1 MKKDFSNRGFKISL
15 ILGVWLIL
23 LVLVV
28 GISFF
33 WAIYSTQVDRRKDFL
48 GQQTDLAGRGLENE
62 LVRFEEEATIFLG
75 ELEEHTVKNRQ
86 DEIGKLARKMLT
98 AFPRLVDTLWIA
110 DPEGAVTSFVYTERN
125 DFIQNPVSRFPLD
138 SLRPQLL
145 LEGKMGHR
153 ILFSTTISRFAR
165 EYLENFYQV
174 PGGGSFL
181 FLDENL
187 IDIGSPSLP
196 HLKEVKIEE
205 FQGVKK
211 DLYQGIKGLYPVTWK
226 QEGTLVNG
234 VLAQYPLS
242 FGDLVDYMGLVIVLP
257 LDDLRTGVY
266 RTYFLL
272 FTGMIIILV
281 ILLSIFVI
289 SVRNYL
295 DLSKTREESLK
306 EVTELF
312 DQQNMLLRELKG
324 FVFFHDYK
332 GQILRTSHEVEE
344 VLGYTM
350 SDFNVVFNDGSTHP
364 LVEMVK
370 KSVNNAYLEKKE
382 FVDLEFDIQRGD
394 GRQIR
399 LRIFEKITYDALGR
413 FAGGLGICTDISAQ
427 HAAKLKIIQ
436 SETRLRSLIN
446 NLPDKI
452 FIYDNAGR
460 ILDFHVPARAD
471 SPGATQE
478 LVGKTLGE
486 SVPPDQ
492 VFALE
497 EAFSK
502 ARSSGTLQTANV
514 SRLDADSGERR
525 YFEIRFFPLDTQQMI
540 SISKDITSQKIW
552 EKGLLDAMHAADMA
566 NKSKSEFLANMSHE
580 IRTPLNGLLGMIDLL
595 ESTALDQ
602 IQSQYLEIVKNS
614 GSSLLTIIRDILD
627 YSKIEAGK
635 VEIHVSAFSPVEE
648 VKGQLEI
655 LGAIAQKKKISV
667 VLEEEL
673 GSALVVEADRDKIN
687 QILLNLIG
695 NALKFTPDGGV
706 VTVALTKEELLGQD
720 LLLLHYTVKDTGIGI
735 SQENIL
741 RLTQPFFQVESSAS
755 RSYQGTGLGLA
766 IAKKMIELLGG
777 ELEVQSELGQG
788 ASFQFSVLAKVKQEA
803 LTAVVKEESSQI
815 LTEELGKA
823 YPLRILI
830 AEDNDLNLQLM
841 GLMFKQ
847 LGYGFEVA
855 KNGKEAVEKVT
866 AQDFDLVFMDVQM
879 PVLNGLEATKEIRK
893 LPQGKQLI
901 LIGLSANAFEDDQ
914 NNALEVGMDDYLTK
928 PLRLAVL
935 AGKLEHYFRKLKL
948 QAQGN
953 R

>member
-15 ILGVWLIL
+15 ILGGFLIL

-48 GQQTDLAGRGLENE
+48 EQQTDLAGRGLENE
-62 LVRFEEEATIFLG
+62 FERFEEESAIFLG
-75 ELEEHTVKNRQ
+75 ELEEHTAKNRL

-98 AFPRLVDTLWIA
+98 TFPLLVDSLWVA
-110 DPEGAVTSFVYTERN
+110 DPQGVVTSYVYTERN
-125 DFIQNPVSRFPLD
+125 DFIQKVVPGFPLD
-138 SLRPQLL
+138 TVKPQLL

-181 FLDENL
+181 YINENL
-187 IDIGSPSLP
+187 TDIGSTSLP
-196 HLKEVKIEE
+196 HLKEVHIEE
-205 FQGVKK
+205 FEGVKK
-211 DLYQGIKGLYPVTWK
+211 DLYQGVKGLYSVTWK
-226 QEGTLVNG
+226 QEGSQVNG
-234 VLAQYPLS
+234 VLAQYPFS
-242 FGDLVDYMGLVIVLP
+242 FGDLVHHMGLVIVLP

-272 FTGMIIILV
+272 FLGMIIILV

-295 DLSKTREESLK
+295 DFSKTREESFK

-312 DQQNMLLRELKG
+312 DQQNMLLRELRG
-324 FVFFHDYK
+324 FVFFHDYR

-344 VLGYTM
+344 VLGYSR
-350 SDFNVVFNDGSTHP
+350 SDFNFAFNDGSTHP
-364 LVEMVK
+364 VVEMVK
-370 KSVNNAYLEKKE
+370 ESIKNAYLERKE
-382 FVDLEFDIQRGD
+382 FVDIEFDIQRGD

-436 SETRLRSLIN
+436 SEDRLRSLIN

-452 FIYDNAGR
+452 FIYDNAGK
-460 ILDFHVPARAD
+460 ILDFHVPA
-471 SPGATQE
+471 SEGSHGAAQE

-486 SVPPDQ
+486 SVPSDQ
-492 VFALE
+492 VLVLE
-497 EAFSK
+497 AAFSK
-502 ARSSGTLQTANV
+502 ARSSGTLQTANL
-514 SRLDADSGERR
+514 SRVDADSGEKR
-525 YFEIRFFPLDTQQMI
+525 YYEMRFFPLDEEQMI

-552 EKGLLDAMHAADMA
+552 EKGLLDAMHAADQA

-580 IRTPLNGLLGMIDLL
+580 IRTPLNGLLGMVDLL
-595 ESTALDQ
+595 ESTELDQ
-602 IQSQYLEIVKNS
+602 IQTQYLEIIKNS

-635 VEIHVSAFSPVEE
+635 VDIHVSAFSPVEE
-648 VKGQLEI
+648 VKAQLEI
-655 LGAIAQKKKISV
+655 LGAIAQKKEISLL
-667 VLEEEL
+667 LEEEL
-673 GSALVVEADRDKIN
+673 GSTLVVEADRDKIN

-695 NALKFTPDGGV
+695 NALKFTPEGGKV
-706 VTVALTKEELLGQD
+706 LINLTQELLGQD
-720 LLLLHYTVKDTGIGI
+720 LLMLQYTVKDTGIGI
-735 SQENIL
+735 TQENIL
-741 RLTQPFFQVESSAS
+741 RLTQPFFQVESSAT

-777 ELEVQSELGQG
+777 ELEVQSEPGKG
-788 ASFQFSVLAKVKQEA
+788 ATFQFSVLAKVKQEA
-803 LTAVVKEESSQI
+803 LTALVKEELPQA
-815 LTEELGKA
+815 LTEELGKDF
-823 YPLRILI
+823 PLRILI

-855 KNGKEAVEKVT
+855 KNGKEAVEKVM
-866 AQDFDLVFMDVQM
+866 AHDFDLVFMDVQM
-879 PVLNGLEATKEIRK
+879 PVMNGLEATEQIRK

-914 NNALEVGMDDYLTK
+914 NKAFEVGMDDYLTK

-935 AGKLEHYFRKLKL
+935 AGKLEQYYRKLKV
-948 QAQGN
+948 QPQG

>member
-1 MKKDFSNRGFKISL
+1 
-15 ILGVWLIL
+15 
-23 LVLVV
+23 
-28 GISFF
+28 
-33 WAIYSTQVDRRKDFL
+33 
-48 GQQTDLAGRGLENE
+48 
-62 LVRFEEEATIFLG
+62 
-75 ELEEHTVKNRQ
+75 
-86 DEIGKLARKMLT
+86 
-98 AFPRLVDTLWIA
+98 
-110 DPEGAVTSFVYTERN
+110 
-125 DFIQNPVSRFPLD
+125 
-138 SLRPQLL
+138 
-145 LEGKMGHR
+145 
-153 ILFSTTISRFAR
+153 
-165 EYLENFYQV
+165 
-174 PGGGSFL
+174 
-181 FLDENL
+181 
-187 IDIGSPSLP
+187 
-196 HLKEVKIEE
+196 
-205 FQGVKK
+205 
-211 DLYQGIKGLYPVTWK
+211 
-226 QEGTLVNG
+226 
-234 VLAQYPLS
+234 
-242 FGDLVDYMGLVIVLP
+242 
-257 LDDLRTGVY
+257 
-266 RTYFLL
+266 
-272 FTGMIIILV
+272 
-281 ILLSIFVI
+281 
-289 SVRNYL
+289 
-295 DLSKTREESLK
+295 
-306 EVTELF
+306 
-312 DQQNMLLRELKG
+312 
-324 FVFFHDYK
+324 
-332 GQILRTSHEVEE
+332 
-344 VLGYTM
+344 
-350 SDFNVVFNDGSTHP
+350 
-364 LVEMVK
+364 
-370 KSVNNAYLEKKE
+370 
-382 FVDLEFDIQRGD
+382 
-394 GRQIR
+394 
-399 LRIFEKITYDALGR
+399 
-413 FAGGLGICTDISAQ
+413 
-427 HAAKLKIIQ
+427 
-436 SETRLRSLIN
+436 
-446 NLPDKI
+446 
-452 FIYDNAGR
+452 
-460 ILDFHVPARAD
+460 
-471 SPGATQE
+471 
-478 LVGKTLGE
+478 
-486 SVPPDQ
+486 
-492 VFALE
+492 
-497 EAFSK
+497 
-502 ARSSGTLQTANV
+502 
-514 SRLDADSGERR
+514 
-525 YFEIRFFPLDTQQMI
+525 
-540 SISKDITSQKIW
+540 
-552 EKGLLDAMHAADMA
+552 
-566 NKSKSEFLANMSHE
+566 MSHE

-655 LGAIAQKKKISV
+655 LGAIAQKKKISL

-695 NALKFTPDGGV
+695 NALKFTPDGGR

-823 YPLRILI
+823 YPLQILI

-948 QAQGN
+948 RAQGN

>member
-1 MKKDFSNRGFKISL
+1 MKKDFSKSGFKISL
-15 ILGVWLIL
+15 ILGVFLIL

-62 LVRFEEEATIFLG
+62 LERFEEEATIFLA

-86 DEIGKLARKMLT
+86 DELGKLARKMLT
-98 AFPRLVDTLWIA
+98 TFPLLVDSLWVS
-110 DPEGAVTSFVYTERN
+110 DPQGVVTSYVYTERN
-125 DFIQNPVSRFPLD
+125 DFIQKVVPQFPLD
-138 SLRPQLL
+138 SVKPQLL

-153 ILFSTTISRFAR
+153 LLFSTTISRFAR

-181 FLDENL
+181 YLDESF
-187 IDIGSPSLP
+187 IDIGSTSLP
-196 HLKEVKIEE
+196 HLKEVNIEE
-205 FQGVKK
+205 FEVVKK
-211 DLYQGIKGLYPVTWK
+211 DLYQGVKGLYSVTWK
-226 QEGTLVNG
+226 QEGSSVNG

-242 FGDLVDYMGLVIVLP
+242 FGDLVHHMGLVIILP
-257 LDDLRTGVY
+257 FDDLRTGVY

-272 FTGMIIILV
+272 FTGIIIILV
-281 ILLSIFVI
+281 ILISIFVI
-289 SVRNYL
+289 SVKNYL
-295 DLSKTREESLK
+295 QYSKNREESFK

-312 DQQNMLLRELKG
+312 DQQNMLLRELRG

-344 VLGYTM
+344 VLGYSR
-350 SDFNVVFNDGSTHP
+350 SDFNMAFNDGSTHP

-370 KSVNNAYLEKKE
+370 ETIKNAYLERKE
-382 FVDLEFDIQRGD
+382 FVDMEFDIQRGD

-436 SETRLRSLIN
+436 SEDRLRSLIN

-460 ILDFHVPARAD
+460 ILDFHVPA
-471 SPGATQE
+471 SEGSHGAAQE

-486 SVPPDQ
+486 SVPSDQ
-492 VFALE
+492 VLALE
-497 EAFSK
+497 AAFSK

-514 SRLDADSGERR
+514 SRVDADSGEKR
-525 YFEIRFFPLDTQQMI
+525 YYEMRFFPLDEEQMI

-552 EKGLLDAMHAADMA
+552 ETGLLDAMHAADQA

-580 IRTPLNGLLGMIDLL
+580 IRTPLNGLLGMVDLL
-595 ESTALDQ
+595 ESTELDQ
-602 IQSQYLEIVKNS
+602 IQTQYLEIVKNS

-635 VEIHVSAFSPVEE
+635 VDINVSAFSPVEE
-648 VKGQLEI
+648 VKAQLEI
-655 LGAIAQKKKISV
+655 LGAIAQKKEISLL
-667 VLEEEL
+667 LEEEL
-673 GSALVVEADRDKIN
+673 GSTLVVEADRDKIN

-695 NALKFTPDGGV
+695 NALKFTPEGGV
-706 VTVALTKEELLGQD
+706 VTVALTQELLGQD
-720 LLLLHYTVKDTGIGI
+720 LLMLHYTVKDTGIGI
-735 SQENIL
+735 TQENIL
-741 RLTQPFFQVESSAS
+741 RLTQPFFQVESSAT

-777 ELEVQSELGQG
+777 ELEVQSEPGQG
-788 ASFQFSVLAKVKQEA
+788 ATFQFSVLAKVKQEA
-803 LTAVVKEESSQI
+803 LTAVVKEEPPQA
-815 LTEELGKA
+815 LTEELGKDF
-823 YPLRILI
+823 PLRILI

-841 GLMFKQ
+841 GMMFKQ

-855 KNGKEAVEKVT
+855 KNGKEAVEKVIS
-866 AQDFDLVFMDVQM
+866 QDFDMVFMDVQM
-879 PVLNGLEATKEIRK
+879 PVMNGLEATEEIRK

-914 NNALEVGMDDYLTK
+914 NKAFEVGMDDYLTK

-935 AGKLEHYFRKLKL
+935 AGKLEQYYRKVKL
-948 QAQGN
+948 QGLGN

>member
-15 ILGVWLIL
+15 ILGGFLIL

-48 GQQTDLAGRGLENE
+48 EQQTDLAGRGLENE
-62 LVRFEEEATIFLG
+62 FERFEEESAIFLG
-75 ELEEHTVKNRQ
+75 ELEEHTAKNRL

-98 AFPRLVDTLWIA
+98 TFPLLVDSLWVT
-110 DPEGAVTSFVYTERN
+110 DPQGVVTSYVYTERN
-125 DFIQNPVSRFPLD
+125 DFIQQVVPDFPLD
-138 SLRPQLL
+138 SLKPNLL

-165 EYLENFYQV
+165 DYLENFYQV

-181 FLDENL
+181 FQNETLT
-187 IDIGSPSLP
+187 DIGSTSLP
-196 HLKEVKIEE
+196 HLKEVQIEE
-205 FQGVKK
+205 FEGVKK
-211 DLYQGIKGLYPVTWK
+211 DLYQGVKGLYSVTWK
-226 QEGTLVNG
+226 QEGSPVNG
-234 VLAQYPLS
+234 VLAQYPFS
-242 FGDLVDYMGLVIVLP
+242 FGDLVHHMGLVIILP

-272 FTGMIIILV
+272 FMGMIIILV

-295 DLSKTREESLK
+295 DFSKSREESLK

-312 DQQNMLLRELKG
+312 DQQNMLLRELRG
-324 FVFFHDYK
+324 FVFFHDYR

-344 VLGYTM
+344 VLGYSR
-350 SDFNVVFNDGSTHP
+350 SDFNVAFNDGVTHP
-364 LVEMVK
+364 VVQTVK
-370 KSVNNAYLEKKE
+370 DSIKNAYLARKE
-382 FVDLEFDIQRGD
+382 FVDMEFDIQRGD

-399 LRIFEKITYDALGR
+399 LRIFEKITYDKLGR
-413 FAGGLGICTDISAQ
+413 FAGGLGICTDISVQ

-436 SETRLRSLIN
+436 SEDQLRTVLN
-446 NLPDKI
+446 NLPDEI
-452 FIYDNAGR
+452 FIYDNQGEV
-460 ILDFHVPARAD
+460 LEFHVQPRGKYLDLTQAR
-471 SPGATQE
+471 
-478 LVGKTLGE
+478 VGKKLE
-486 SVPPDQ
+486 KFIPKDQ
-492 VFALE
+492 AAGVTAAFQ
-497 EAFSK
+497 EARRTGK
-502 ARSSGTLQTANV
+502 IQTVDVNWMELN
-514 SRLDADSGERR
+514 SQRQMYYEM
-525 YFEIRFFPLDTQQMI
+525 RFFPLDEEQMI

-552 EKGLLDAMHAADMA
+552 EKGLLDAMHAADQA

-595 ESTALDQ
+595 ESTELDQ

-614 GSSLLTIIRDILD
+614 GNSLLTIIRDILD

-635 VEIHVSAFSPVEE
+635 VDIHVSAFSPVEE
-648 VKGQLEI
+648 VKAQLEI
-655 LGAIAQKKKISV
+655 LGGIAKKKAISLL
-667 VLEEEL
+667 LEEEL
-673 GSALVVEADRDKIN
+673 GSTLVVEADRDKIN

-695 NALKFTPDGGV
+695 NALKFTPEGGKV
-706 VTVALTKEELLGQD
+706 SVILTQEYLGHNLLM
-720 LLLLHYTVKDTGIGI
+720 LHYTIQDTGIGI

-741 RLTQPFFQVESSAS
+741 RLTQPFFQVESSAT

-777 ELEVQSELGQG
+777 ELEVQSEPGQG
-788 ASFQFSVLAKVKQEA
+788 ATFQFSVLAKVKQEA
-803 LTAVVKEESSQI
+803 WTLVVKEDLPQA
-815 LTEELGKA
+815 LTEDLGKSF
-823 YPLRILI
+823 PLQILI

-855 KNGKEAVEKVT
+855 KNGKEAVEKVI

-879 PVLNGLEATKEIRK
+879 PIMNGLEATEEIRK

-914 NNALEVGMDDYLTK
+914 NKALEVGMDDYLTK

-935 AGKLEHYFRKLKL
+935 AGKLEQYYRKLKV
-948 QAQGN
+948 QPQG
-953 R
+953 

>member
-1 MKKDFSNRGFKISL
+1 MKKDFSNRGFKMSL
-15 ILGVWLIL
+15 ILGVFLIL

-98 AFPRLVDTLWIA
+98 SFPRLVDTLWIA
-110 DPEGAVTSFVYTERN
+110 DPQGIVTSFVYTERN
-125 DFIQNPVSRFPLD
+125 DFFQNPVSRFPLD
-138 SLRPQLL
+138 SVKPQLL
-145 LEGKMGHR
+145 LEGKMGHQ

-181 FLDENL
+181 FLNENL

-196 HLKEVKIEE
+196 HLKEVNIEE
-205 FQGVKK
+205 FEGVKK

-226 QEGTLVNG
+226 QDGALVNG

-242 FGDLVDYMGLVIVLP
+242 FGDLVHHMGLVIVLP

-324 FVFFHDYK
+324 FVFFHDHR
-332 GQILRTSHEVEE
+332 GQILRTSNEVEE
-344 VLGYTM
+344 VLGYSI
-350 SDFNVVFNDGSTHP
+350 SDFNVAFNDGSTHP
-364 LVEMVK
+364 IVVMVK
-370 KSVNNAYLEKKE
+370 ETIKNAYLEKKE
-382 FVDLEFDIQRGD
+382 YIDMEFDIQRGD
-394 GRQIR
+394 GHQIR

-436 SETRLRSLIN
+436 NEDRLRALLN
-446 NLPDKI
+446 NLPDEI
-452 FIYDNAGR
+452 FIYDNQGEV
-460 ILDFHVPARAD
+460 LEFHVQPQGNYLELTQAAVGRRLSDFIPPA
-471 SPGATQE
+471 
-478 LVGKTLGE
+478 
-486 SVPPDQ
+486 Q
-492 VFALE
+492 VDE
-497 EAFSK
+497 VKEAFSE
-502 ARSSGTLQTANV
+502 ARRTGKIQTVNV
-514 SRLDADSGERR
+514 NWTEPRSQRQMHYEM
-525 YFEIRFFPLDTQQMI
+525 RFFPLDGQQMI

-552 EKGLLDAMHAADMA
+552 EKGLLDAMQAADQA

-595 ESTALDQ
+595 ESTDLDQ

-655 LGAIAQKKKISV
+655 LGAIAQKKKISL

-673 GSALVVEADRDKIN
+673 GSALVVEADRDKVN

-695 NALKFTPDGGV
+695 NALKFTPDGGK

-735 SQENIL
+735 SEENLL

-777 ELEVQSELGQG
+777 ELEVQSEPGQG
-788 ASFQFSVLAKVKQEA
+788 AIFQFSVLAKVKQEA
-803 LTAVVKEESSQI
+803 LTAVLKEESPQI

-823 YPLRILI
+823 FPLRILI

-879 PVLNGLEATKEIRK
+879 PILNGLEATKEIRK

-935 AGKLEHYFRKLKL
+935 AGKLEHYFRKLNL
-948 QAQGN
+948 QAHGN

>member
-1 MKKDFSNRGFKISL
+1 MKKDFSKSGFKISL
-15 ILGVWLIL
+15 ILGVFLIL

-62 LVRFEEEATIFLG
+62 LERFEEEATIFLA

-86 DEIGKLARKMLT
+86 DELGKLARKMLT
-98 AFPRLVDTLWIA
+98 TFPLLVDSLWVS
-110 DPEGAVTSFVYTERN
+110 DPQGVVTSYVYTERN
-125 DFIQNPVSRFPLD
+125 DFIQKVVPQFPLD
-138 SLRPQLL
+138 SVKPQLL

-153 ILFSTTISRFAR
+153 LLFSTTISRFAR

-181 FLDENL
+181 YLDESF
-187 IDIGSPSLP
+187 IDIGSTSLP
-196 HLKEVKIEE
+196 HLKEVNIEE
-205 FQGVKK
+205 FEVVKK
-211 DLYQGIKGLYPVTWK
+211 DLYQGVKGLYSVTWK
-226 QEGTLVNG
+226 QEGSSVNG

-242 FGDLVDYMGLVIVLP
+242 FGDLVHHMGLVIILP
-257 LDDLRTGVY
+257 FDDLRTGVY

-272 FTGMIIILV
+272 FTGIIIILV
-281 ILLSIFVI
+281 ILISIFVI
-289 SVRNYL
+289 SVKNYL
-295 DLSKTREESLK
+295 QYSKNREESFK
-306 EVTELF
+306 EVTDLF
-312 DQQNMLLRELKG
+312 DQQNMLLRELRG

-344 VLGYTM
+344 VLGYSR
-350 SDFNVVFNDGSTHP
+350 SDFNMAFNDGSTHP

-370 KSVNNAYLEKKE
+370 ETIKNAYLERKE
-382 FVDLEFDIQRGD
+382 FVDMEFDIQRGD

-436 SETRLRSLIN
+436 SEDRLRSLIN

-460 ILDFHVPARAD
+460 ILDFHVPASED
-471 SPGATQE
+471 SHGAAQE

-486 SVPPDQ
+486 SVPSDQ
-492 VFALE
+492 VLALE
-497 EAFSK
+497 AAFSK

-514 SRLDADSGERR
+514 SRVDADSGEKR
-525 YFEIRFFPLDTQQMI
+525 YYEMRFFPLDEEQMI

-552 EKGLLDAMHAADMA
+552 EKGLLDAMHAADQA

-580 IRTPLNGLLGMIDLL
+580 IRTPLNGLLGMVDLL
-595 ESTALDQ
+595 ESTELDQ
-602 IQSQYLEIVKNS
+602 IQTQYLEIVKNS

-635 VEIHVSAFSPVEE
+635 VDIHVSAFSPVEE
-648 VKGQLEI
+648 VKAQLEI
-655 LGAIAQKKKISV
+655 LGAIAQKKEISLL
-667 VLEEEL
+667 LEEEL
-673 GSALVVEADRDKIN
+673 GSTLVVEADRDKIN

-695 NALKFTPDGGV
+695 NALKFTPEGGV
-706 VTVALTKEELLGQD
+706 VTVALTQELLGQD
-720 LLLLHYTVKDTGIGI
+720 LLMLHYTVKDTGIGI
-735 SQENIL
+735 TQENIL
-741 RLTQPFFQVESSAS
+741 RLTQPFFQVESSAT

-777 ELEVQSELGQG
+777 ELEVQSEPGQG
-788 ASFQFSVLAKVKQEA
+788 ATFQFSVLAKVKQEA
-803 LTAVVKEESSQI
+803 LTAVVKEEPPQA
-815 LTEELGKA
+815 LTEELGKDF
-823 YPLRILI
+823 PLRILI

-841 GLMFKQ
+841 GMMFKQ

-855 KNGKEAVEKVT
+855 KNGKEAVEKVIS
-866 AQDFDLVFMDVQM
+866 QDFDMVFMDVQM
-879 PVLNGLEATKEIRK
+879 PVMNGLEATEEIRK

-914 NNALEVGMDDYLTK
+914 NKAFEVGMDDYLTK

-935 AGKLEHYFRKLKL
+935 AGKLEQYYRKLKV
-948 QAQGN
+948 QPQG

>member
-1 MKKDFSNRGFKISL
+1 
-15 ILGVWLIL
+15 
-23 LVLVV
+23 
-28 GISFF
+28 
-33 WAIYSTQVDRRKDFL
+33 
-48 GQQTDLAGRGLENE
+48 
-62 LVRFEEEATIFLG
+62 
-75 ELEEHTVKNRQ
+75 
-86 DEIGKLARKMLT
+86 
-98 AFPRLVDTLWIA
+98 
-110 DPEGAVTSFVYTERN
+110 
-125 DFIQNPVSRFPLD
+125 
-138 SLRPQLL
+138 
-145 LEGKMGHR
+145 
-153 ILFSTTISRFAR
+153 
-165 EYLENFYQV
+165 
-174 PGGGSFL
+174 
-181 FLDENL
+181 
-187 IDIGSPSLP
+187 
-196 HLKEVKIEE
+196 
-205 FQGVKK
+205 
-211 DLYQGIKGLYPVTWK
+211 
-226 QEGTLVNG
+226 
-234 VLAQYPLS
+234 
-242 FGDLVDYMGLVIVLP
+242 
-257 LDDLRTGVY
+257 
-266 RTYFLL
+266 
-272 FTGMIIILV
+272 
-281 ILLSIFVI
+281 
-289 SVRNYL
+289 
-295 DLSKTREESLK
+295 LK

-324 FVFFHDYK
+324 FVFFHDHR
-332 GQILRTSHEVEE
+332 GQILRTSNEVEE
-344 VLGYTM
+344 VLGYSI
-350 SDFNVVFNDGSTHP
+350 SDFNVAFNDGSTHP
-364 LVEMVK
+364 IVVMVK
-370 KSVNNAYLEKKE
+370 ETIKNAYLEKKE
-382 FVDLEFDIQRGD
+382 YIDMEFDIQRGD
-394 GRQIR
+394 GHQIR

-436 SETRLRSLIN
+436 NEDRLRALLN
-446 NLPDKI
+446 NLPDEI
-452 FIYDNAGR
+452 FIYDNQGEV
-460 ILDFHVPARAD
+460 LEFHVQPRGNYLELTQAAVGRRLSDFIPPA
-471 SPGATQE
+471 
-478 LVGKTLGE
+478 
-486 SVPPDQ
+486 Q
-492 VFALE
+492 VDE
-497 EAFSK
+497 VKEAFSE
-502 ARSSGTLQTANV
+502 ARRTGKIQTVNV
-514 SRLDADSGERR
+514 NWTEPRSQRQMHYEM
-525 YFEIRFFPLDTQQMI
+525 RFFPLDGQQMI

-552 EKGLLDAMHAADMA
+552 EKGLLDAMQAADQA

-595 ESTALDQ
+595 ESTDLDQ
-602 IQSQYLEIVKNS
+602 IQTQYLEIVKNS

-635 VEIHVSAFSPVEE
+635 VDIHVSAFSPVEE

-655 LGAIAQKKKISV
+655 LGAIAQKKKISL

-673 GSALVVEADRDKIN
+673 GSALVVEADRDKVN

-695 NALKFTPDGGV
+695 NALKFTPDGGK

-735 SQENIL
+735 SEENLL

-777 ELEVQSELGQG
+777 ELEVQSEPGQG
-788 ASFQFSVLAKVKQEA
+788 ATFQFSVLAKVKPEA
-803 LTAVVKEESSQI
+803 LTAVLKEESPQI

-823 YPLRILI
+823 FPLRILI

-879 PVLNGLEATKEIRK
+879 PILNGLEATKEIRK

-935 AGKLEHYFRKLKL
+935 AGKLEHYFRKLNL

>member
-1 MKKDFSNRGFKISL
+1 MRKVFENPNFRFSL
-15 ILGVWLIL
+15 VLGVVLIL
-23 LVLVV
+23 LVAVV
-28 GISFF
+28 GVSFF

-48 GQQTDLAGRGLENE
+48 EQQTDLAGRGLENE
-62 LVRFEEEATIFLG
+62 FERFEEEATIFLG

-86 DEIGKLARKMLT
+86 DELGKLARKMLT
-98 AFPRLVDTLWIA
+98 TFPLLVDSLWVT
-110 DPEGAVTSFVYTERN
+110 DPQGVVTSYVYTERN
-125 DFIQNPVSRFPLD
+125 DFIQKVVPQFPLD
-138 SLRPQLL
+138 TVKPQLI

-181 FLDENL
+181 YINDNL
-187 IDIGSPSLP
+187 TDIGSTSLP
-196 HLKEVKIEE
+196 HLKEVHIEE
-205 FQGVKK
+205 FEGVKK
-211 DLYQGIKGLYPVTWK
+211 DLYQGIKGLYSVTWK
-226 QEGTLVNG
+226 QEGSSVNG

-242 FGDLVDYMGLVIVLP
+242 FGDLVHHMGLVIVLP

-272 FTGMIIILV
+272 FAGMIIILV
-281 ILLSIFVI
+281 VLLSIFVI

-295 DLSKTREESLK
+295 DFSKSREESLK

-312 DQQNMLLRELKG
+312 DQQNMLLRELRG
-324 FVFFHDYK
+324 FVFFHDYR

-344 VLGYTM
+344 VLGYSL
-350 SDFNVVFNDGSTHP
+350 SDFNVAFNDGSTHP
-364 LVEMVK
+364 LVVMVK
-370 KSVNNAYLEKKE
+370 ESIKNAYLERKE
-382 FVDLEFDIQRGD
+382 FVDMEFDIQRGD
-394 GRQIR
+394 GRTIR
-399 LRIFEKITYDALGR
+399 LRIFEKITYDVLGR

-436 SETRLRSLIN
+436 SEDRLRSLIN

-460 ILDFHVPARAD
+460 ILDFHVPASED
-471 SPGATQE
+471 SHGANQE

-486 SVPPDQ
+486 SVPSDQ
-492 VFALE
+492 VLVLE
-497 EAFSK
+497 AAFSK

-514 SRLDADSGERR
+514 SRVDADSGEKR
-525 YFEIRFFPLDTQQMI
+525 YFEIRFFPLDAQQMI

-552 EKGLLDAMHAADMA
+552 ETGLLDAMHAADQA

-595 ESTALDQ
+595 ESTKMDQ
-602 IQSQYLEIVKNS
+602 IQTQYLEIVKNS

-635 VEIHVSAFSPVEE
+635 VDIHVSAFSPVEE
-648 VKGQLEI
+648 VKAQLEI
-655 LGAIAQKKKISV
+655 LGAIAQKKEISLL
-667 VLEEEL
+667 LEEEL
-673 GSALVVEADRDKIN
+673 GSTLVVEADRDKIN

-695 NALKFTPDGGV
+695 NALKFTPEGGKV
-706 VTVALTKEELLGQD
+706 LVNLTQELLGQD
-720 LLLLHYTVKDTGIGI
+720 LLMLHYTVKDTGIGI
-735 SQENIL
+735 TQENIL
-741 RLTQPFFQVESSAS
+741 RLTQPFFQVESSAT

-777 ELEVQSELGQG
+777 ELEVQSEPGQG
-788 ASFQFSVLAKVKQEA
+788 ATFQFSVLAKVKQEA
-803 LTAVVKEESSQI
+803 LTAVVKEEPPQV
-815 LTEELGKA
+815 LTEELGKDF
-823 YPLRILI
+823 PLRILI

-841 GLMFKQ
+841 GMMFKQ

-855 KNGKEAVEKVT
+855 KTGKEAVEKVIT
-866 AQDFDLVFMDVQM
+866 QDFDLVFMDVQM
-879 PVLNGLEATKEIRK
+879 PVMNGLEATEQIRK

-914 NNALEVGMDDYLTK
+914 NKAFEVGMDDYLTK
-928 PLRLAVL
+928 PLRLAIL
-935 AGKLEHYFRKLKL
+935 ADKLEQYYRKVKL
-948 QAQGN
+948 QGQG